1 MAQPEANKVI
11 YTMMRVSKY
20 YEKKPVLSD
29 ISLSYFYGAKIGV
42 LGLNGSGKSSLLKI
56 LAGVDQE
63 FEGQTILSP
72 GHTVGYLEQE
82 PRLDESK
89 TVREIVEQGLQ
100 SIVDL
105 VNEFNDINM
114 KFSEPMDDEAMNKL
128 IERQGEVQEKLD
140 HLDAWDLDSRLEMA
154 MDALRCPP
162 GDTPV
167 KVLSGGERRRVA
179 LCRLLLQKPD
189 ILLLDEPTNHLDL
202 EAVEWLENYLL
213 NFRGAVAFVAHDR
226 VFLDKVGSHVLFLGG
241 ARPVLRKGSF
251 AGFLEWEAETA
262 QQRER
267 EAAKISARI
276 EHEQEYIRR
285 FRVKA
290 RKAAQAQSK
299 LKKVEKLQA
308 ELSRVQDAASGARP
322 GRSLAF
328 NLPEPRRG
336 DKVAV
341 SAVDL
346 EFAYKGDHKVWHKLN
361 FQLFRGRK
369 IALAAPNGAG
379 KSTLLKLIAGRL
391 TPSHG
396 HVKIGSNTDMA
407 YFSQHQTEILR
418 PAGSV
423 LSEIRRLSDPRNNEE
438 QLMGVLGLFLL
449 GEPYFERPVAAL
461 SGGEKS
467 RLLLAT
473 LFLARANLLVLDEP
487 TNHLDLESREG
498 LVQAL
503 RDYDGTLLF
512 VAHDRYLMSEVAD
525 EIWSLSPTGIVAF
538 PGGFEEYDAHRRAEQ
553 VAARSAPTAQAAAPA
568 APAAAAARPKQGKED
583 KRRSAEIRNRISRE
597 MKPLK
602 DEYDTLEKDLDKA
615 LTGQAELETAL
626 NDPATYADPGKALEL
641 NNSYRECVDWVEK
654 LLDRMALLEQEME
667 ELNSRKQEL
676 LGE

>member
-1 MAQPEANKVI
+1 MLF
-11 YTMMRVSKY
+11 R
-20 YEKKPVLSD
+20 
-29 ISLSYFYGAKIGV
+29 
-42 LGLNGSGKSSLLKI
+42 SSW
-56 LAGVDQE
+56 
-63 FEGQTILSP
+63 T
-72 GHTVGYLEQE
+72 
-82 PRLDESK
+82 
-89 TVREIVEQGLQ
+89 
-100 SIVDL
+100 
-105 VNEFNDINM
+105 
-114 KFSEPMDDEAMNKL
+114 
-128 IERQGEVQEKLD
+128 
-140 HLDAWDLDSRLEMA
+140 LDS
-154 MDALRCPP
+154 
-162 GDTPV
+162 
-167 KVLSGGERRRVA
+167 S
-179 LCRLLLQKPD
+179 
-189 ILLLDEPTNHLDL
+189 
-202 EAVEWLENYLL
+202 
-213 NFRGAVAFVAHDR
+213 
-226 VFLDKVGSHVLFLGG
+226 
-241 ARPVLRKGSF
+241 
-251 AGFLEWEAETA
+251 
-262 QQRER
+262 
-267 EAAKISARI
+267 
-276 EHEQEYIRR
+276 
-285 FRVKA
+285 
-290 RKAAQAQSK
+290 AQSK

-391 TPSHG
+391 TPSFG

-568 APAAAAARPKQGKED
+568 APAAAAAKPKQGKED

-654 LLDRMALLEQEME
+654 LLDRMARLEQEME